1 MNKSSSHGVTLGGA
15 PKRLLFF
22 SRAKGTG
29 KRGGYVRMVG
39 GITII
44 VLIAD
49 IPLQERGYNL
59 WLKRIFVIT

>member
-1 MNKSSSHGVTLGGA
+1 MA
-15 PKRLLFF
+15 LLQEALRSASCFF

-29 KRGGYVRMVG
+29 KRGGYVRVVG

-49 IPLQERGYNL
+49 IPLQERDTISG
-59 WLKRIFVIT
+59 

>member
-1 MNKSSSHGVTLGGA
+1 V
-15 PKRLLFF
+15 
-22 SRAKGTG
+22 
-29 KRGGYVRMVG
+29 VG